1 MKLNSNNDMS
11 KLEEFYKLRDSMR
24 ESFPDMYDEAQW
36 RRKEEKLLQE
46 ELIPTVEQMVAP
58 ALSGVRI
65 PAIITIDYDPQ
76 NGIRIKFSC
85 KGKTDVTTMTLN
97 PQDDIEAESSDSSS
111 SCEIPDKPISTRSE
125 SIGFTVR
132 FPDGT
137 VVQRKNAKETMI
149 ATLKVIGLH
158 RAAAFRGRLFKGFPL
173 VSRNQRTDVG
183 FKCQELVDGWFI
195 YVNMSN
201 DTKIEML
208 RQISDELS
216 LGLVIK
222 DEIGNDVTFGSDS
235 SQSNN
240 KSTGKRTLYKLN
252 GDGPYSKRELVLLAV
267 TQYVMEH
274 PNFTYT
280 QFEQTFPKN
289 LQGSYGVIRPM
300 SWIKEKASLG
310 TDHLNRYYVEE
321 KDLLTSSDSIKFA
334 VCKEWGDNFA
344 NFKNQV
350 KKLGWEISEG

>member
-1 MKLNSNNDMS
+1 MS
-11 KLEEFYKLRDSMR
+11 KLEEFYKLRDNMR
-24 ESFPDMYDEAQW
+24 ENFPNMYDEEQW
-36 RRKEEKLLQE
+36 RQNEERLLQE
-46 ELIPTVEQMVAP
+46 QLASPIGQSVGQLLAD
-58 ALSGVRI
+58 VRI
-65 PAIITIDYDPQ
+65 PVSITINYEPQ
-76 NGIRIKFSC
+76 GDINVKISS
-85 KGKTDVTTMTLN
+85 KGEDGVTSMTPN
-97 PQDDIEAESSDSSS
+97 QSNNSDAESSKNPSFSN
-111 SCEIPDKPISTRSE
+111 ENAGKPITRSD

-183 FKCQELVDGWFI
+183 FKCQELVDGWFV

-216 LGLVIK
+216 LGLVIN
-222 DEIGNDVTFGSDS
+222 DEAGNDVTFGSDF
-235 SQSNN
+235 SQRNN
-240 KSTGKRTLYKLN
+240 KSIGKRALYKLN

-274 PNFTYT
+274 PNLTYA

-289 LQGSYGVIRPM
+289 LQGSYGVIRPI

-310 TDHLNRYYVEE
+310 TDHLNRYYVED
-321 KDLLTSSDSIKFA
+321 KDLLTSSDGIKFA
-334 VCKEWGDNFA
+334 VCKEWADNFA
-344 NFKNQV
+344 NFMKQV
-350 KKLGWEISEG
+350 LKLGWEISEG